1 MKYTYYSRKAEG
13 YITIDEHAD
22 KQNLSNDEII
32 DYTFYHRLKDLEHSY
47 KLNLITYIII
57 VLASLVTTILS
68 FKLIIDE
75 QGNASIIVCNILSLI
90 IFMWVFVKCLADAE
104 DYSQKQ
110 YDIESEYLLTPNGK
124 KQALDIYKKYQAEK
138 KKKDQKRADNL
149 IELYNALDDKHMDEK
164 QKLAVVVKLLNE
176 KDDLR

>member
-1 MKYTYYSRKAEG
+1 
-13 YITIDEHAD
+13 
-22 KQNLSNDEII
+22 
-32 DYTFYHRLKDLEHSY
+32 
-47 KLNLITYIII
+47 
-57 VLASLVTTILS
+57 
-68 FKLIIDE
+68 
-75 QGNASIIVCNILSLI
+75 
-90 IFMWVFVKCLADAE
+90 MWVFVKCLADAE

-138 KKKDQKRADNL
+138 KKKDQKRANNL
-149 IELYNALDDKHMDEK
+149 IKLYNALDDKHMDEK